1 MNGPH
6 AMRDMVVPAA
16 QDYFFRNPFTSLLIR
31 TAFNV
36 FPLERYGNFFEGL
49 KICAKVIQAETPL
62 ILLPEGTRSAEG
74 ALQPFKPGIGLLA
87 FELNVPILPVYIRG
101 AYEALPKGTLFPV
114 PRHIEVRFG
123 NPIIPQD
130 YKKFKD
136 KIPNYKIY
144 QKIIEELRKRVVAL
158 MKEE

>member
-1 MNGPH
+1 ML
-6 AMRDMVVPAA
+6 
-16 QDYFFRNPFTSLLIR
+16 S
-31 TAFNV
+31 
-36 FPLERYGNFFEGL
+36 
-49 KICAKVIQAETPL
+49 
-62 ILLPEGTRSAEG
+62 
-74 ALQPFKPGIGLLA
+74 
-87 FELNVPILPVYIRG
+87 FELNVPVLPVYIRG
-101 AYEALPKGTLFPV
+101 AYEALPKGAMFPV
-114 PRHIEVRFG
+114 PRPIEVRFG